1 VLWGSTA
8 PAIRV
13 GVESL
18 PPFAFVAM
26 RFATAG
32 SLLWVW
38 CRFRGTALP
47 PPREWRDAGIVGT
60 LLLVASNGVFAFA
73 LERLPSGVGSL
84 FFALSPLWMAAFG
97 ALLYRERLSRLGAL
111 GLGIGL
117 AGMIYLVSPSGG
129 QHLPLGSV
137 GLGVAA
143 SVAWAFGS
151 MLQRRLRGRDLVQTS
166 AMQMLVAAVVASG
179 VAFAT
184 GEHLTRAAFTPPALG
199 ALGYLIVFG
208 SLIGFSAF
216 LWLMTNVPT
225 TLAST
230 YSYVNPLV
238 SLAIGV
244 GVLHEAFN
252 ARLGIG
258 AAVIVAGVAA
268 MMLAPPPRVA
278 ARSGLDDDPLPG
290 FGAADDGRERA
301 APFELGEQPR

>member
-1 VLWGSTA
+1 
-8 PAIRV
+8 
-13 GVESL
+13 
-18 PPFAFVAM
+18 
-26 RFATAG
+26 
-32 SLLWVW
+32 
-38 CRFRGTALP
+38 
-47 PPREWRDAGIVGT
+47 
-60 LLLVASNGVFAFA
+60 
-73 LERLPSGVGSL
+73 
-84 FFALSPLWMAAFG
+84 MAAFG

-238 SLAIGV
+238 SLVIGV

-268 MMLAPPPRVA
+268 MMLAPPPRVVA
-278 ARSGLDDDPLPG
+278 GSGLDDDPLPG
-290 FGAADDGRERA
+290 FGAADDRRERTA
-301 APFELGEQPR
+301 ALELGEQAR

>member
-1 VLWGSTA
+1 
-8 PAIRV
+8 
-13 GVESL
+13 
-18 PPFAFVAM
+18 
-26 RFATAG
+26 
-32 SLLWVW
+32 
-38 CRFRGTALP
+38 
-47 PPREWRDAGIVGT
+47 
-60 LLLVASNGVFAFA
+60 
-73 LERLPSGVGSL
+73 
-84 FFALSPLWMAAFG
+84 MAAFG

-238 SLAIGV
+238 SLVIGV

-268 MMLAPPPRVA
+268 MMLAPPMTAASVPLRSSSASSAVGRP
-278 ARSGLDDDPLPG
+278 ARSRS
-290 FGAADDGRERA
+290 GARRSSARR
-301 APFELGEQPR
+301 